1 MIDDT
6 IPSWLNAMPAHE
18 FGILDYS
25 VMLVYFV
32 AMLVIGIRAGSHK
45 KDAGEYFLAHR
56 QIPWYAIGLSI
67 VATLISSLSY
77 ISEPGEVFLSGFTN
91 ITGKFI
97 AIILE
102 TGFVLF
108 LFIPFLMRFRFTSA
122 YEYLGHRFDMSARRL
137 GVIFFSLQTI
147 AWMGF
152 VILAMART
160 MVEVTHL
167 HLGAI
172 ILLLGIITT
181 LYTMVGGYRGVVWTD
196 VVQFFLMF
204 GGALGCI
211 IFIAI
216 NTHSNPVD
224 WIQAAIQYHGEK
236 SGTRIFSLDPYQR
249 STVVTFALTMFVW
262 HVCIHLGNQMTVQR
276 YFSTTDLK
284 AARKSFILAVVGNLC
299 INGVLVLVGLA
310 ILYENLNGNTQVD
323 LSQEKKADMIFPRYM
338 VEFLPSG
345 LAGAV
350 LTAVLAAAMSTISSG
365 FNSLATVLAM
375 EQKELNQSSKAV
387 FATRVT
393 LLAGLFS
400 TLLAYG
406 IDVLVQDRN
415 IVEMMPRSFNCFTA
429 PLGGMFLIGIFI
441 PWIRAV
447 AIVPATLVAFVSAI
461 LISYGR
467 EILGLERN
475 LSFTLV
481 MPASLLVMIV
491 TAFFFNLVLPGSS
504 KNIDGLTWYTMRS
517 RPDIE
522 PSLISEFHEEN
533 ANG

>member
-1 MIDDT
+1 
-6 IPSWLNAMPAHE
+6 
-18 FGILDYS
+18 
-25 VMLVYFV
+25 
-32 AMLVIGIRAGSHK
+32 
-45 KDAGEYFLAHR
+45 
-56 QIPWYAIGLSI
+56 
-67 VATLISSLSY
+67 
-77 ISEPGEVFLSGFTN
+77 
-91 ITGKFI
+91 
-97 AIILE
+97 
-102 TGFVLF
+102 
-108 LFIPFLMRFRFTSA
+108 
-122 YEYLGHRFDMSARRL
+122 
-137 GVIFFSLQTI
+137 
-147 AWMGF
+147 
-152 VILAMART
+152 
-160 MVEVTHL
+160 
-167 HLGAI
+167 
-172 ILLLGIITT
+172 
-181 LYTMVGGYRGVVWTD
+181 
-196 VVQFFLMF
+196 
-204 GGALGCI
+204 
-211 IFIAI
+211 
-216 NTHSNPVD
+216 
-224 WIQAAIQYHGEK
+224 
-236 SGTRIFSLDPYQR
+236 
-249 STVVTFALTMFVW
+249 
-262 HVCIHLGNQMTVQR
+262 
-276 YFSTTDLK
+276 
-284 AARKSFILAVVGNLC
+284 
-299 INGVLVLVGLA
+299 
-310 ILYENLNGNTQVD
+310 
-323 LSQEKKADMIFPRYM
+323 M

-491 TAFFFNLVLPGSS
+491 TAVFFNLVLPGSS

-533 ANG
+533 ENG

>member
-1 MIDDT
+1 M
-6 IPSWLNAMPAHE
+6 PSHE
-18 FGILDYS
+18 FGFLDYS
-25 VMLVYFV
+25 VMLAYFV
-32 AMLVIGIRAGSHK
+32 AMLAIGVWAGSHK
-45 KDAGEYFLAHR
+45 KDDDEYFLGQR

-97 AIILE
+97 AIVLE

-122 YEYLGHRFDMSARRL
+122 YEYLGHRFDANARKL

-160 MVEVTHL
+160 MIEVTHL
-167 HLGAI
+167 HLGTI

-204 GGALGCI
+204 GGAFGCI
-211 IFIAI
+211 LFIGI
-216 NTHSNPVD
+216 TTHSTPID
-224 WIQAAIQYHGEK
+224 WISEAAKYHGEK
-236 SGTRIFSLDPYQR
+236 QSTRIFSLDPYQR
-249 STVVTFALTMFVW
+249 STIVSFALTMFVW

-284 AARKSFILAVVGNLC
+284 AARKSFILAVFGNLC
-299 INGVLVLVGLA
+299 INTVLVLVGLA
-310 ILYENLNGNTQVD
+310 ILYENLKGNTQVD

-338 VEFLPSG
+338 VEFLPPG

-375 EQKELNQSSKAV
+375 ERKQTDNPSSRV
-387 FATRVT
+387 SFATRVT
-393 LLAGLFS
+393 LLAGLLS

-429 PLGGMFLIGIFI
+429 PLGGMFIIGIFI

-447 AIVPATLVAFVSAI
+447 AMVPATLIAFVSAI
-461 LISYGR
+461 LISYGK
-467 EILGLERN
+467 ELLGLEKN

-481 MPASLLVMIV
+481 MPASLFIMII
-491 TAFFFNLVLPGSS
+491 TAIVLDLILPGPR
-504 KNIDGLTWYTMRS
+504 KDTAGLTWFSMNQ
-517 RPDIE
+517 RPNLH
-522 PSLISEFHEEN
+522 PSLISDFQEKK

>member
-1 MIDDT
+1 M
-6 IPSWLNAMPAHE
+6 PSHE
-18 FGILDYS
+18 FGFLDYS
-25 VMLVYFV
+25 VMFVYFV
-32 AMLVIGIRAGSHK
+32 AMLAIGVWAGSHK
-45 KDAGEYFLAHR
+45 KDDDEYFLAQR

-97 AIILE
+97 AIVLE

-122 YEYLGHRFDMSARRL
+122 YEYLGHRFDANARKL

-160 MVEVTHL
+160 MVEVTHF
-167 HLGAI
+167 HLGTI

-204 GGALGCI
+204 GGAFGCI
-211 IFIAI
+211 LFIGI
-216 NTHSNPVD
+216 TTHSTPID
-224 WIQAAIQYHGEK
+224 WILEAAKYHGEK
-236 SGTRIFSLDPYQR
+236 QSTQIFSLDPYQR
-249 STVVTFALTMFVW
+249 STVVSFALTMFVW

-284 AARKSFILAVVGNLC
+284 AARKSFILAVFGNLC
-299 INGVLVLVGLA
+299 INTVLVLVGLA
-310 ILYENLNGNTQVD
+310 ILYENLKGNNQVD

-338 VEFLPSG
+338 VEFLPPG

-375 EQKELNQSSKAV
+375 ERKQTNNPSSRV
-387 FATRVT
+387 SFATGVT
-393 LLAGLFS
+393 LLAGLLS

-429 PLGGMFLIGIFI
+429 PLGGMFIIGIFI

-447 AIVPATLVAFVSAI
+447 AMVPATLIAFVSAI
-461 LISYGR
+461 LISYGK
-467 EILGLERN
+467 ELLGLEKN

-481 MPASLLVMIV
+481 MPASLFIMII
-491 TAFFFNLVLPGSS
+491 TAIVLDLILPGPR
-504 KNIDGLTWYTMRS
+504 KDTAGLTWFSMNQ
-517 RPDIE
+517 RPNLH
-522 PSLISEFHEEN
+522 PSLISDFQEKKAH
-533 ANG
+533 G